1 MIKQKIVA
9 NFRQMF
15 DEDLDV
21 ADEEQLNSLIDL

>member
-1 MIKQKIVA
+1 MIKQKIVV

>member
-1 MIKQKIVA
+1 MIKRKIVA

-15 DEDLDV
+15 DEDLDE